1 MEFFTKKDALSLISD
16 KAAKQLPDDL
26 LLYKEGSEIFRASWS
41 ADGKQ
46 YRLLDTQGEPTL
58 EINGVRMH
66 LSEIKPSVDMLKRAK
81 LARVGKESN
90 VLDVCMGLGYSALA
104 AVKLGAKQVTTIE
117 IDANVVKL
125 ANMVNEIEKNDKIT
139 LVNDDAF
146 FAIKSLGDEEFDA
159 ILFDP
164 PRFTFA
170 GELYSL
176 EFYKE
181 LHRVLKHKSSM
192 FHYCGNPNKPTAF
205 LKGVK
210 QRLTQAGFAKLKANE
225 DAQGFYA
232 YKV

>member
-1 MEFFTKKDALSLISD
+1 MKFFTKKEALDVISD
-16 KAAKQLPDDL
+16 RAAKQLPDDL
-26 LLYKEGSEIFRASWS
+26 LLYKDGSELFRASWS

-66 LSEIKPSVDMLKRAK
+66 LSEIKPTVDMLKRAK
-81 LARVGKESN
+81 LAHVTKESN
-90 VLDVCMGLGYSALA
+90 VLDVCMGLGYSALS
-104 AVKLGAKQVTTIE
+104 AVKLGAKHVTTIE
-117 IDANVVKL
+117 LDPNVVKL
-125 ANMVNEIEKNDKIT
+125 ANMVNEVEKNEKIT
-139 LVNDDAF
+139 VINEDAF
-146 FAIKSLGDEEFDA
+146 YALKDLKDESYDA

-181 LHRVLKHKSSM
+181 LYRVLKHKSSM

-210 QRLTQAGFAKLKANE
+210 QRLTQAGFTRLKANE
-225 DAQGFYA
+225 DAQGFYCF
-232 YKV
+232 KN